1 MIDRIVIATGNPGKL
16 RELDQML
23 GGLGIEVVAQSALG
37 IEPGEETGDT
47 FVANALQKARH
58 AASLSGL
65 PAIADDSGLVVD
77 ALDGAPGI
85 YSARYAGP
93 GATDE
98 ENVDKLLAAL
108 ESHDHRDAFFHC
120 AAVFVRA
127 ADDDAPIV
135 AEASWH
141 GSISRARSG
150 SGGFGYDP
158 VFFVPELDRNSAE
171 LSAAEKNT
179 RSHRGKA
186 VAELVRQLAASL
198 NSGAAD

>member
-16 RELDQML
+16 RELDEML
-23 GGLGIEVVAQSALG
+23 GGLGIEVVAQSTLG
-37 IEPGEETGDT
+37 IAPGAETGDT
-47 FVANALQKARH
+47 FVDNALQKARH

-65 PAIADDSGLVVD
+65 PAIADDSGLVVE

-93 GATDE
+93 GASDE
-98 ENVDKLLAAL
+98 ENVDKLLREL
-108 ESHDHRDAFFHC
+108 EPHDHRDAYFHC

-127 ADDDAPIV
+127 ADDPAPLV

-150 SGGFGYDP
+150 TGGFGYDP
-158 VFFVPELDRNSAE
+158 VFLVPELGRHSAE
-171 LSAAEKNT
+171 LSAAEKNA

-186 VAELVRQLAASL
+186 VAALVEQLAASL
-198 NSGAAD
+198 KASAAV

>member
-1 MIDRIVIATGNPGKL
+1 MIERIVIATGNPGKL

-37 IEPGEETGDT
+37 IEPGDETGDT

-77 ALDGAPGI
+77 ALGGAPGI

-98 ENVDKLLAAL
+98 ENVDKLLGEL
-108 ESHDHRDAFFHC
+108 EPHAQRDAFFHC
-120 AAVFVRA
+120 AAVFVRD
-127 ADDDAPIV
+127 ADDPAPIV

-141 GSISRARSG
+141 GSISRQRSG
-150 SGGFGYDP
+150 GGGFGYDP
-158 VFFVPELDRNSAE
+158 VFFVPELGRNSAE
-171 LSAAEKNT
+171 LSAAEKNA

-186 VAELVRQLAASL
+186 VAALVDQLAALLQES
-198 NSGAAD
+198 APV